1 MQHKF
6 QKATCAAETCEPS
19 LQETHIRFENG
30 NDALKKKQTTYMLCL
45 IKQDAPKSSG

>member
-30 NDALKKKQTTYMLCL
+30 NDALKKKNKQTML
-45 IKQDAPKSSG
+45 